1 VSSRRPIRVVH
12 CPVNTAGV
20 PWTNV
25 QALRRRG
32 IDAQLVVFNRYALHP
47 EADRSLDLEGGL
59 VRRQLAQWKALA
71 RLLPATDLFHF
82 TFGLTLVPQSLQ
94 FPILRAFGKR
104 SVMHYLGS
112 DIRGKPPEELAYGKK
127 AGAEIVGS
135 YDAIRWVPEATVI
148 PPGIDLTA
156 VTPSP
161 PSGRRRPVIVH
172 APSSRRR
179 KGTDHVLRA
188 CEGLDVELRIVE
200 GVHHQEALARYR
212 DADIVVDQL
221 NAGWYGLFAIE
232 CMALGKPV
240 VTFLH
245 DEATRRTEEAFG
257 LPVPLVNASSESLQD
272 RLAELVAMGPAG
284 RDEIGRASR
293 TYVERVHDLEHVT
306 DSLVELYDTVLA
318 PAREPSP
325 GMVVPSE
332 PAADIPPALPLG
344 QSELEAV
351 DISDPEAVE
360 APRIPAATGG
370 LGAQLRRL
378 GRHSAIYGIGG
389 LVSRIIAVLL
399 LPLYTRYLTPADYG
413 KIETLLALTTVM
425 GLILRAGITSAF
437 FRFYFDVDDNAG
449 RLRVIRTSFWFTMG
463 GGTLG
468 LLLLLALADPV
479 SEVLFG
485 TSGAANLVRASGVAL
500 WATVN
505 YEQLTALF
513 RVEERSVAF
522 VSASLAN
529 VFLTIGITLLLV
541 VVLEK
546 GPLGVIVGNFSG
558 TLIVYLVLLSY
569 RREQLGLEFD
579 RGLLREMNRFGLP
592 LVPTALFLWMTN
604 FSDRFFL
611 VWLADVSEAGLYSVG
626 VRVAS
631 AIVLLLTAFRMA
643 WPAFAYSIRDE
654 QEARRTY
661 AFVLTYLTVVTAWV
675 ALALT
680 LLSPW
685 IVELLAAARF
695 AESSEVVGPLAFST
709 VSYGAYVVVAIGV
722 GRARRTKFN
731 WVVTGAGAAVN
742 VALNLILIPT
752 YGMMGAAIATVAA
765 YTTMAVGMA
774 WWSQRIYPVPYQW
787 RRVATA
793 TFGAVALA
801 ILGKLLDVGLLAAI
815 ALTLVYPLVLLVF
828 GFANPDE
835 RRRLTQLVLR

>member
-1 VSSRRPIRVVH
+1 
-12 CPVNTAGV
+12 
-20 PWTNV
+20 
-25 QALRRRG
+25 
-32 IDAQLVVFNRYALHP
+32 
-47 EADRSLDLEGGL
+47 
-59 VRRQLAQWKALA
+59 
-71 RLLPATDLFHF
+71 
-82 TFGLTLVPQSLQ
+82 
-94 FPILRAFGKR
+94 
-104 SVMHYLGS
+104 M
-112 DIRGKPPEELAYGKK
+112 
-127 AGAEIVGS
+127 
-135 YDAIRWVPEATVI
+135 
-148 PPGIDLTA
+148 
-156 VTPSP
+156 
-161 PSGRRRPVIVH
+161 
-172 APSSRRR
+172 
-179 KGTDHVLRA
+179 
-188 CEGLDVELRIVE
+188 
-200 GVHHQEALARYR
+200 
-212 DADIVVDQL
+212 
-221 NAGWYGLFAIE
+221 
-232 CMALGKPV
+232 M
-240 VTFLH
+240 
-245 DEATRRTEEAFG
+245 
-257 LPVPLVNASSESLQD
+257 
-272 RLAELVAMGPAG
+272 
-284 RDEIGRASR
+284 
-293 TYVERVHDLEHVT
+293 
-306 DSLVELYDTVLA
+306 
-318 PAREPSP
+318 
-325 GMVVPSE
+325 
-332 PAADIPPALPLG
+332 
-344 QSELEAV
+344 
-351 DISDPEAVE
+351 
-360 APRIPAATGG
+360 
-370 LGAQLRRL
+370 
-378 GRHSAIYGIGG
+378 
-389 LVSRIIAVLL
+389 
-399 LPLYTRYLTPADYG
+399 
-413 KIETLLALTTVM
+413 
-425 GLILRAGITSAF
+425 
-437 FRFYFDVDDNAG
+437 
-449 RLRVIRTSFWFTMG
+449 
-463 GGTLG
+463 
-468 LLLLLALADPV
+468 
-479 SEVLFG
+479 
-485 TSGAANLVRASGVAL
+485 
-500 WATVN
+500 
-505 YEQLTALF
+505 TALF

-675 ALALT
+675 ALGLT

-685 IVELLAAARF
+685 IVELLASRAF

-793 TFGAVALA
+793 TLGAVALA

-815 ALTLVYPLVLLVF
+815 ALTLVYPLVLLAL
-828 GFANPDE
+828 GFASPASAAGSRSSSFSRECLLEEEDVEPDDE
-835 RRRLTQLVLR
+835 HRDAMRPTTVVARRLTSAPISARSRQNQSSGISANGIPKERTTWLRTSARDASMPSAMITSAGTIVTAGAGRAGSGGG